1 MKVYVV
7 NECEPWSEYG
17 DLICVAVSIPKA
29 IQFLVKYGW
38 LRDDT
43 DVASWE
49 TKTLEE
55 ELGSEWQTKLE
66 QMTFRQLNNL
76 VKGLLFQELE
86 LIE

>member
-7 NECEPWSEYG
+7 NEHEPWSECG

-29 IQFLVKYGW
+29 IQYLVKHCW
-38 LRDDT
+38 LSGNT
-43 DVASWE
+43 NVASWE

-66 QMTFRQLNNL
+66 QMTFKQLNNL
-76 VKGLLFQELE
+76 VDGLLFNEME
-86 LIE
+86 LIN